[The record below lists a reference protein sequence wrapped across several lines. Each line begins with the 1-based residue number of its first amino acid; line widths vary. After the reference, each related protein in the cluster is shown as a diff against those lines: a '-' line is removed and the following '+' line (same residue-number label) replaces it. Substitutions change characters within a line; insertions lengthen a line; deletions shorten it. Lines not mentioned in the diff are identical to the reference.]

1 MNMLFLFFKNNY
13 KIFLRKTII
22 SVQNV
27 VNKINKIFFNRKI
40 YFDKKKFKMIVVSCL
55 IIILNNFLR
64 PEYFFIYLN
73 VF

>member
-64 PEYFFIYLN
+64 PEYFFFYLN